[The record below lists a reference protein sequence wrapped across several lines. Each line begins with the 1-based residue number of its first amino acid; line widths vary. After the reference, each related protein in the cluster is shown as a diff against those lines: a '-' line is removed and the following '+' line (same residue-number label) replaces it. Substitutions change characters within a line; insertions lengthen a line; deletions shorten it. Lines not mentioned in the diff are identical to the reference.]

1 MKRGPN
7 KRSAD
12 RLKTITKAASRE
24 IVLRGYDN
32 LSVGDIAEAAGMSV
46 GGIYR
51 YIKTKTDLLVMV
63 CEGIYDG
70 VREELG
76 EIVASDAVYD
86 VKLASAVDHYLVIC
100 ENRRAEIT
108 MVYRE
113 YRQLPAEAQ
122 QHFMQRE
129 QAIADLFAD
138 LLRAGMR
145 AGAFRGVDATLLAID
160 IVFLGH
166 LPSFKGWA
174 LRGAGTT
181 PNALRSEQVDLILSR
196 VVDGYSAGP
205 PACDTDPGAPQA
217 TISTTMPTV
226 HAVAP
231 TPTPPTAPTPSLAE
245 GPLPAQ
251 PAGDQLPVA
260 GPEASSP
267 SPTHPS
273 TPTPDLHGQRI

>member
-12 RLKTITKAASRE
+12 RLTAITKAASRE

-32 LSVGDIAEAAGMSV
+32 LSVGDIADAAGISV

-63 CEGIYDG
+63 CKGIYDG

-76 EIVASDAVYD
+76 EIIASDAVYD
-86 VKLASAVDHYLVIC
+86 VKLASAIDHYLVSC

-129 QAIADLFAD
+129 QAIVDLFAD

-145 AGAFRGVDATLLAID
+145 AGAFRGVDANLLAID

-181 PNALRSEQVDLILSR
+181 PDALRREQIDLVLSR
-196 VVDGYSAGP
+196 VVDGGSG
-205 PACDTDPGAPQA
+205 GAPTCATLPAASQA
-217 TISTTMPTV
+217 TTSTTIPT
-226 HAVAP
+226 AQAAAP
-231 TPTPPTAPTPSLAE
+231 SPTAPAPSSAE
-245 GPLPAQ
+245 APLPAE
-251 PAGDQLPVA
+251 PAGDPLPLA
-260 GPEASSP
+260 DPEASFP

-273 TPTPDLHGQRI
+273 TPTPTATDNAPNS